1 MLKGSVRSPLGAL
14 RRIDEPKTLP
24 RALPPRRASTVA
36 HKELA
41 SIDAAFDAFGITDGS
56 TLSFHHHFRNGDRTV
71 LAVMECA
78 ARRGLRGLTLAA
90 SSLFPVHDRLREHIA
105 SGVVQQIV
113 TSYLKGAAADAVT
126 DDDLQGMA
134 LLQSH
139 GGRARAIAAGEL
151 RIDAAF
157 IAAPCAE
164 RNGAATGR
172 AGALAC
178 GPLGYA
184 MVDAAYARH
193 TAVLAHE
200 IRDTPLPFVDIPA
213 DQVDA
218 VVPLDRPGT
227 TAGIRSGATV
237 PASTAAAR
245 KIGHLAVEAIR
256 AAGLL
261 HDGLSLQSGAG
272 GYSLAAVPVL
282 AQGLRAKGAKG
293 GFVSGGITG
302 AHVKIVAHGL
312 AREIR
317 DVQCF
322 DQDAILSSMTDPW
335 HKAMS
340 AAAYASPIHSG
351 PVVDDLGVVLL
362 GAIEID
368 RSFNVNVVLGGDG
381 RIRGGPGGHP
391 DTAQGAARCIVTT
404 GLTGGGYAK
413 IVDEVRCVS
422 TLGEHVDVLITDE
435 GVAVNPVREI
445 LGVALRRAGLP
456 VVSIDALADRARALA
471 TCQRQVSSG
480 APCALVEARDGRI
493 LDVVSAR

>member
-1 MLKGSVRSPLGAL
+1 MLKGSARSPLGAL
-14 RRIDEPKTLP
+14 RRMDEPKILP

-126 DDDLQGMA
+126 DDELQGMA

-227 TAGIRSGATV
+227 TEGIRSGATV

-351 PVVDDLGVVLL
+351 PVVDDLGVREWVASMPAGLDTGVGERGDQLSAGERQLVALL
-362 GAIEID
+362 RA
-368 RSFNVNVVLGGDG
+368 
-381 RIRGGPGGHP
+381 
-391 DTAQGAARCIVTT
+391 
-404 GLTGGGYAK
+404 GLA
-413 IVDEVRCVS
+413 DP
-422 TLGEHVDVLITDE
+422 DVLILDE
-435 GVAVNPVREI
+435 ATSSV
-445 LGVALRRAGLP
+445 
-456 VVSIDALADRARALA
+456 DALTEVRIARALDHLA
-471 TCQRQVSSG
+471 TGRTTIAIAHRLSTAARADRVLVLEQG
-480 APCALVEARDGRI
+480 LLVEDGPHNQLIANPAGQYRRLYEI
-493 LDVVSAR
+493 QAGGFLMAGE